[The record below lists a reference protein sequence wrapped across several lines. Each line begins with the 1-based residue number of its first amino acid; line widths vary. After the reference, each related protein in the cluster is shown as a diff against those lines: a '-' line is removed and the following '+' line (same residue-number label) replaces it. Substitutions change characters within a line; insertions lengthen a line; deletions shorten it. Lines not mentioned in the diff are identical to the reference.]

1 MSIPYNKGIDSIAAF
16 LFAVVWLYT
25 GLLHSLNLNSFA
37 WSMDQYRLVP
47 VKSLVAILAP
57 FLAGLHMA
65 IGCMLL
71 LRIHSIVAYLAGAV
85 VLFAYSLAVGIA
97 VYRGL
102 NITCGCLGASSPN
115 ITWTHSVGSA
125 MLGLASALVGL
136 LSLKSC
142 PELGHD
148 DSQKRSSSQCRSGST
163 MIETLCVIAIISIL
177 IALILPAV
185 QQAREAVRRVS
196 CQNKTRQ
203 FSAALMAFESSN
215 KRFPPGTLGN
225 KGNVHGGVSDHPNWI
240 GNPESP
246 YYMFNYQNTSWIVF
260 LLPHLEES
268 NLAAQFPDICYN
280 ANMTYREYRQRRPA
294 VPSRLIDDLEVQS
307 AANKRFDLL
316 FCPSDH
322 LADEN
327 LELSRGGSQPCMV
340 EMWGDALLYF
350 ESNVSMKGTN
360 YAACCGAATGALS
373 THVDGARFEGLFGS
387 RVMKKFS
394 QVTDGTS
401 NTIAIGETLGEIVSR
416 KRGYVNPWFFATMCR
431 GRSDLPW
438 MESTSL
444 RMPELQVIGDDWFAW
459 SAGFAS
465 RHVVGANFGFVDG
478 SVHSISRDIDLRTL
492 YRLCGISDGEVV
504 Q

>member
-1 MSIPYNKGIDSIAAF
+1 MFSPYNKGVDSIAAF
-16 LFAVVWLYT
+16 LFAIVWLYT
-25 GLLHSLNLNSFA
+25 GLLHSLNLNAFA

-47 VKSLVAILAP
+47 AKSLVAILAP

-71 LRIHSIVAYLAGAV
+71 LRIHSFVAYLAGAV

-102 NITCGCLGASSPN
+102 NITCGCLGTSSPN
-115 ITWTHSVGSA
+115 ITWTHSAGSA
-125 MLGLASALVGL
+125 MLGIASAFLGL
-136 LSLKSC
+136 LGWKSR
-142 PELGHD
+142 PELG
-148 DSQKRSSSQCRSGST
+148 SSESKTRLSSRCRAGST
-163 MIETLCVIAIISIL
+163 LIETLCVIAIVSIL
-177 IALILPAV
+177 MALILPAV

-196 CQNKTRQ
+196 CQNKTRK

-215 KRFPPGTLGN
+215 RRFPPGTLG
-225 KGNVHGGVSDHPNWI
+225 KEGDVRGGISDHPNWT

-246 YYMFNYQNTSWIVF
+246 YYIFNYQNTSWIVF

-294 VPSRLIDDLEVQS
+294 VPLRLIDDLEVQS

-322 LADEN
+322 LAEEN
-327 LELSRGGSQPCMV
+327 SEVSRGGSQPCMI

-350 ESNVSMKGTN
+350 EANVPMKGTN
-360 YAACCGAATGALS
+360 YAACCGAATGSLS
-373 THVDGARFEGLFGS
+373 THVDGARFEGMFDS
-387 RVMKKFS
+387 RVTKKFS

-401 NTIAIGETLGEIVSR
+401 NTIAIGETLGEIVLR
-416 KRGYVNPWFFATMCR
+416 KRSYVNPWFFATMCR

-438 MESTSL
+438 METKSL
-444 RMPELQVIGDDWFAW
+444 RMPELQIIGDDWFAW